1 MDGRAA
7 FRRLRQ
13 RAYELAPM
21 TTQSST
27 LHPRDRVTPSGAAP
41 LLSVGALAVSAAD
54 ALALA
59 GAVILVG
66 HGRDGTVVYAALT
79 FLVLLASGGQ
89 RLRVGAQVGPDLP
102 WLLARLAV
110 PLLVVAAAMPLLR
123 LPGASLARL
132 AYTAS
137 AAVVLVPVGRGVA
150 YAVIRAA
157 RRRGHLLARALI
169 VGAGKVA
176 AEVYKALREHHEY
189 GLLPVGFVD
198 TPPEEGDD
206 RAAMPL
212 LGDPDELL
220 QILERTRASAVI
232 VAFGTMSEGEMT
244 TILRSCE
251 PLPAEVYVIPRFFE
265 AGIAPAGLL
274 ADDVWGIPLVRLRRP
289 ALRPASRL
297 VKRLF
302 DVMVAGVAL
311 LVSAPVMLAIALA
324 VHFSSPGPVLFRQLR
339 VGRDGRQFELLKF
352 RSMEVNDDADTTWSV
367 AHDKRVTPLG
377 RVLRRTFLDELP
389 QFLNV
394 LRGDMSLVGPRPER
408 PHFAGQFLE
417 HVPRYD
423 DRHRVRV
430 GMTGWAQVHGLRG
443 DTPIPDRVRFDNYY
457 IEHWSLWLDIVI
469 LARTVMSVIANR
481 W

>member
-1 MDGRAA
+1 
-7 FRRLRQ
+7 
-13 RAYELAPM
+13 M

-27 LHPRDRVTPSGAAP
+27 FRSRVLVAPSDAAQ
-41 LLSVGALAVSAAD
+41 LRMVQVLAVPVAD
-54 ALALA
+54 AMALA
-59 GAVILVG
+59 GAVVLVG
-66 HGRDGTVVYAALT
+66 REWVGPVVYAALT

-89 RLRVGAQVGPDLP
+89 RLRIGAQVGLDLP

-110 PLLVVAAAMPLLR
+110 PLLVVAAATPLLR

-132 AYTAS
+132 AFTAS
-137 AAVVLVPVGRGVA
+137 AAAVLVPIGRGFA
-150 YAVIRAA
+150 HATIRAA
-157 RRRGHLLARALI
+157 RRRGRLLARAVI
-169 VGAGKVA
+169 VGAGGVA
-176 AEVYKALREHHEY
+176 AEVDRVLREHREY

-198 TPPEEGDD
+198 GPPEEDED

-220 QILERTRASAVI
+220 QIVERSRASVVI
-232 VAFGTMSEGEMT
+232 IAFGTTSEGETT

-251 PLPAEVYVIPRFFE
+251 PLRAEVYVIPRFFE

-274 ADDVWGIPLVRLRRP
+274 ADDVWGIPLIRLRRP
-289 ALRPASRL
+289 ALRPVARL
-297 VKRLF
+297 VKRFF
-302 DVMVAGVAL
+302 DLAVAGVG
-311 LVSAPVMLAIALA
+311 LVLSAPVMLAVALA
-324 VHFSSPGPVLFRQLR
+324 VHFSSPGPVLFRQRR
-339 VGRDGRQFELLKF
+339 VGRDGHQFELLKF
-352 RSMEVNDDADTTWSV
+352 RSMHVNHDADTTWSV
-367 AHDKRVTPLG
+367 EDDQRVTPLG
-377 RVLRRTFLDELP
+377 RFLRRTSLDELP
-389 QFLNV
+389 QLLNV

-408 PHFAGQFLE
+408 PHFAGQFMD

-423 DRHRVRV
+423 DRHRVPV

-469 LARTVMSVIANR
+469 LARTLVCVIASR